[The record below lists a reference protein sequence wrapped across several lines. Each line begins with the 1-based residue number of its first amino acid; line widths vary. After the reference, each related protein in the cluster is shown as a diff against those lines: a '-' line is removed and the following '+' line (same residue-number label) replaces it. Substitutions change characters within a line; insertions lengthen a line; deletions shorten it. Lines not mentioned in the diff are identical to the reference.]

1 MLDVKKILFP
11 TDFSESSMI
20 ALEHA
25 RTYASL
31 AGAELH
37 ILHAIILHEEESD
50 EAALSKSDGSEH
62 KLQEAVSYKL
72 DALDTRGL
80 PTVRARKRGFSA
92 TNVILEYA
100 QEHQID
106 LIVMGTHGRRGLR
119 HLMMGSVAEE
129 VVRLASCPVVT
140 VRTRRSSPA
149 EHLKSILVPVDFSDH
164 SRHALRQAKILANKA
179 GATLHLLYVFETPT
193 YPAFY
198 QSVETVVLEKLE
210 VIHARSRHELQ
221 TFYRDVPGPLPPAS
235 YHVITGRPIQ
245 EIVKVAEQYDC
256 DLIIMATHGLT
267 GLDRLLMGSTTENVL
282 RVASCP
288 VLTLK
293 LNQEVE
299 KVS

>member
-1 MLDVKKILFP
+1 ML
-11 TDFSESSMI
+11 
-20 ALEHA
+20 ALDYA
-25 RTYASL
+25 RTYAALSN
-31 AGAELH
+31 AELH
-37 ILHAIILHEEESD
+37 VLHAIILHEEQSTD
-50 EAALSKSDGSEH
+50 VMRNIPDSDGVER
-62 KLQEAVSYKL
+62 KLQEMVSGRL
-72 DALDTRGL
+72 DSIDTGST
-80 PTVRARKRGFSA
+80 PCVKAQKRGFSP

-100 QEHQID
+100 EEAHVD

-129 VVRLASCPVVT
+129 VVRLAPSPVMT
-140 VRTRRSSPA
+140 VRTKRSTTPD
-149 EHLKSILVPVDFSDH
+149 HLKNILVPVDFSEH
-164 SRHALRQAKILANKA
+164 SRHALRQAKVLADKA

-221 TFYRDVPGPLPPAS
+221 TFYRDVQGPLPPAS
-235 YHVITGRPIQ
+235 YHVITGRPVH
-245 EIVKVAEQYDC
+245 EITKVAEQDDC
-256 DLIIMATHGLT
+256 DLIVMATHGLT

-282 RVASCP
+282 RVAPCP

-299 KVS
+299 KV